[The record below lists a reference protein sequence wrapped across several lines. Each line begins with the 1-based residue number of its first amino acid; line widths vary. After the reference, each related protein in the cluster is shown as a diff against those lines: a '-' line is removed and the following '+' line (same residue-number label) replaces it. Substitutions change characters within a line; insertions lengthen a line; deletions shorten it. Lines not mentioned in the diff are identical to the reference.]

1 MLTILVSAGRISFKE
16 FLYAVQGWVLD
27 EDEYEA
33 MPGDDEKEQLAAKN
47 AAAERL
53 RSTSTD
59 GTAIKVDASSRQFV
73 TKSSIKKPQGYTQKP
88 QLDISTFVGK
98 ANCTTSAGML
108 GWRWHDQGS
117 HAVCSL
123 AAP

>member
-33 MPGDDEKEQLAAKN
+33 LPDDDEKEQLAAKN

-53 RSTSTD
+53 RSTSSD
-59 GTAIKVDASSRQFV
+59 GSAIKVDASSRHFV
-73 TKSSIKKPQGYTQKP
+73 TKSSIKKPQGYTQN
-88 QLDISTFVGK
+88 V
-98 ANCTTSAGML
+98 
-108 GWRWHDQGS
+108 
-117 HAVCSL
+117 
-123 AAP
+123 

>member
-59 GTAIKVDASSRQFV
+59 GTAIKVDASSRQIV
-73 TKSSIKKPQGYTQKP
+73 TKSSIKKPQGYTQN
-88 QLDISTFVGK
+88 LS
-98 ANCTTSAGML
+98 
-108 GWRWHDQGS
+108 
-117 HAVCSL
+117 
-123 AAP
+123 

>member
-59 GTAIKVDASSRQFV
+59 GTAIKVDASSHQIV
-73 TKSSIKKPQGYTQKP
+73 TKSSIKKPEGYTQN
-88 QLDISTFVGK
+88 LS
-98 ANCTTSAGML
+98 
-108 GWRWHDQGS
+108 
-117 HAVCSL
+117 
-123 AAP
+123 